1 MNAFFHWFEYP
12 FQSHIGSNICSSQV
26 PRAKSQ
32 VPSVKWPSPLIRSLT
47 LYQRLMTVPPQ
58 GTNCP
63 FYNIERTIR
72 VAHKMKPEHAP
83 APHRLKYEVQHN
95 TNVSRTF
102 HKKERTKCRT
112 AQEAG
117 TRAAPP
123 SRCGCGWCS
132 GTITAGPSGSA
143 GRLVLVFR
151 TGHLAPAS

>member
-95 TNVSRTF
+95 TNVSRPF

-123 SRCGCGWCS
+123 AVVGVGGVREQLRL
-132 GTITAGPSGSA
+132 
-143 GRLVLVFR
+143 GRLVLLHGLFWFSEQVI
-151 TGHLAPAS
+151 